1 VNILAGILFH
11 VDAHQANP
19 ATITIAENI
28 DISAAAYRG
37 LVLTNLVAL
46 GQVGIEVAFTIKD

>member
-1 VNILAGILFH
+1 MNILAGILFH

-19 ATITIAENI
+19 AAITIAENI

-46 GQVGIEVAFTIKD
+46 GQVGIEVALAVEN